1 MQNAEIKRAIKH
13 LSKHDNTLST
23 IIKNIGIINLTPHKK
38 YFNALLDAII
48 GQQLS
53 MYAADKIASRF
64 MALFNNKPLPEQIF
78 KAKNT
83 SLRAVGLSNA
93 KVKYVKDLSRK
104 IIAKEIHLNKLSKM
118 SDEEII
124 LELTK
129 VKGIGVWTSHMFL
142 IFTLGRLNVLPYS
155 DLGIR
160 KAVMLNFNLKKLP
173 NEKKIKSISKKNNWN
188 PYCSI
193 VSIYLWK
200 SLNNDLLKKN
210 K

>member
-38 YFNALLDAII
+38 YFNALLNAII

-64 MALFNNKPLPEQIF
+64 MALFNNNPLPEQIL
-78 KAKNT
+78 KAKDA

-93 KVKYVKDLSRK
+93 KVKYVKDLSKK
-104 IIAKEIHLNKLSKM
+104 ILSCEINLKGLSKK
-118 SDEEII
+118 SDGEII
-124 LELTK
+124 SELTK

-142 IFTLGRLNVLPYS
+142 IFTFGRLNVLPYS

-160 KAVMLNFNLKKLP
+160 KAIMLNYCLKKLP
-173 NEKKIKSISKKNNWN
+173 DEKKIKSISKKNNWN

-193 VSIYLWK
+193 VSIYLWR
-200 SLNNDLLKKN
+200 SLDNNFPPRDE
-210 K
+210 

>member
-13 LSKHDNTLST
+13 ISKHDNTLST

-53 MYAADKIASRF
+53 TSAADKIASRF
-64 MALFNNKPLPEQIF
+64 MNLFNNKPVPEQIL
-78 KAKNT
+78 KAEDA
-83 SLRAVGLSNA
+83 SLRAAGLSNA
-93 KVKYVKDLSRK
+93 KVKYVKDLAEKILSR
-104 IIAKEIHLNKLSKM
+104 EINLKWLSKK

-124 LELTK
+124 FELTK

-142 IFTLGRLNVLPYS
+142 IFTLGRLNVLPHS
-155 DLGIR
+155 DLGVR
-160 KAVMLNFNLKKLP
+160 KAVMLNYNLKKLP
-173 NEKKIKSISKKNNWN
+173 DEKKIRSISKKNNWN

-193 VSIYLWK
+193 VSLYLWR
-200 SLNNDLLKKN
+200 SLDNNLIQRDE
-210 K
+210 

>member
-13 LSKHDNTLST
+13 LSQHDYTLST
-23 IIKNIGIINLTPHKK
+23 IIKNIGIINLTTHRK

-53 MYAADKIASRF
+53 VSAADKISSRF
-64 MALFNNKPLPEQIF
+64 FDLFDKDPLPEQILEISDI
-78 KAKNT
+78 A
-83 SLRAVGLSNA
+83 LRSVGLSNA

-104 IIAKEIHLNKLSKM
+104 IISLEINLSGFSKLS
-118 SDEEII
+118 DDEII
-124 LELTK
+124 QKLTV

-160 KAVMLNFNLKKLP
+160 KAIMLNYRLRKLP
-173 NEKKIKSISKKNNWN
+173 DEKKIRFIAKKYNWN

-193 VSIYLWK
+193 VSRYLWK
-200 SLNNDLLKKN
+200 SLDNSPL
-210 K
+210 

>member
-23 IIKNIGIINLTPHKK
+23 IIKNIGIINLMPHKK

-53 MYAADKIASRF
+53 MYAADKIAFRF
-64 MALFNNKPLPEQIF
+64 MNLFNNNPLPEQIL
-78 KAKNT
+78 KAEDA

-93 KVKYVKDLSRK
+93 KVKYVKDLSEK
-104 IIAKEIHLNKLSKM
+104 ILSCEIDLKGLSKK

-160 KAVMLNFNLKKLP
+160 KAVMLNYNLKKLP
-173 NEKKIKSISKKNNWN
+173 DEKKIKSISKKNNWN

-193 VSIYLWK
+193 VSVYLWR
-200 SLNNDLLKKN
+200 SLDTSLLQRDE
-210 K
+210 

>member
-13 LSKHDNTLST
+13 LSTHDNTLST

-38 YFNALLDAII
+38 YFNSLLDAII

-53 MYAADKIASRF
+53 MYAADKISARF
-64 MALFNNKPLPEQIF
+64 MNLFDDKPEPEKILN
-78 KAKNT
+78 AKDT

-93 KVKYVKDLSRK
+93 KVKYVKDLSKK
-104 IIAKEIHLNKLSKM
+104 IIDKEIHLNKLSKM

-124 LELTK
+124 VELTK

-160 KAVMLNFNLKKLP
+160 KAVMLNYNLKKLP
-173 NEKKIKSISKKNNWN
+173 DEKKIKSISKKNNWD
-188 PYCSI
+188 PFCSV

-200 SLNNDLLKKN
+200 SLNNVLLKKN
-210 K
+210 

>member
-23 IIKNIGIINLTPHKK
+23 IIKNIGIINLTRHRR

-53 MYAADKIASRF
+53 TYAADKIASRF
-64 MALFNNKPLPEQIF
+64 MDLFDNNPLPEQILDT
-78 KAKNT
+78 NDIT
-83 SLRAVGLSNA
+83 LRSVGLSNA
-93 KVKYVKDLSRK
+93 KVKYVKDLSHK
-104 IIAKEIHLNKLSKM
+104 ITAKEIHLEKLFKM

-124 LELTK
+124 AELTK

-160 KAVMLNFNLKKLP
+160 KAVMLNYRLKKLP
-173 NEKKIKSISKKNNWN
+173 DEKKIRSIAKKYNWD
-188 PYCSI
+188 PYCSV
-193 VSIYLWK
+193 VSRYLWK
-200 SLNNDLLKKN
+200 SLDGNFIQRD
-210 K
+210 

>member
-23 IIKNIGIINLTPHKK
+23 IIKNNGIINLTPHKK

-53 MYAADKIASRF
+53 TYAADKIASRF
-64 MALFNNKPLPEQIF
+64 MNLFNNNPMPEQILD
-78 KAKNT
+78 AEET

-93 KVKYVKDLSRK
+93 KVKYVKDLAKKILSRDINLK
-104 IIAKEIHLNKLSKM
+104 GLSKK

-160 KAVMLNFNLKKLP
+160 KAVMLNYRLKKLP
-173 NEKKIKSISKKNNWN
+173 DEMKIRSIAKKYNWN
-188 PYCSI
+188 PYCSV
-193 VSIYLWK
+193 VSRYLWK
-200 SLNNDLLKKN
+200 SLDSNIIQRD
-210 K
+210 

>member
-13 LSKHDNTLST
+13 LSMHDNTLST

-38 YFNALLDAII
+38 YFNALLNAII

-64 MALFNNKPLPEQIF
+64 MALFNNNPLPEQIL
-78 KAKNT
+78 KAKDA

-93 KVKYVKDLSRK
+93 KVKYVKDLSKK
-104 IIAKEIHLNKLSKM
+104 ILSCEINLKGLSKK
-118 SDEEII
+118 SDGEII
-124 LELTK
+124 SELTK

-142 IFTLGRLNVLPYS
+142 IFTFGRLNVLPYS

-160 KAVMLNFNLKKLP
+160 KAVMLNYRLKKLP
-173 NEKKIKSISKKNNWN
+173 DEKKIKSISKKNNWN

-193 VSIYLWK
+193 VSIYLWR
-200 SLNNDLLKKN
+200 SLDNNFPPRDE
-210 K
+210 

>member
-53 MYAADKIASRF
+53 TYAADKIASRF
-64 MALFNNKPLPEQIF
+64 MNLFNDNPLPEHIL
-78 KAKNT
+78 KAKET

-104 IIAKEIHLNKLSKM
+104 IITKEIHLNKLSKM
-118 SDEEII
+118 SEEEII
-124 LELTK
+124 LELIK

-160 KAVMLNFNLKKLP
+160 KAVMLNYNLKKLP
-173 NEKKIKSISKKNNWN
+173 DEKKIKSISKKNNWN

-200 SLNNDLLKKN
+200 SLSNNLLQSDE
-210 K
+210 

>member
-1 MQNAEIKRAIKH
+1 MQNAEINRAIKH
-13 LSKHDNTLST
+13 LSKHDNTIST

-53 MYAADKIASRF
+53 TYAADKIASRF
-64 MALFNNKPLPEQIF
+64 MNLFNNNPLPEQILE
-78 KAKNT
+78 AKET
-83 SLRAVGLSNA
+83 SLRSVGLSNA
-93 KVKYVKDLSRK
+93 KVKYVKDLAKKILSRD
-104 IIAKEIHLNKLSKM
+104 LNLKGLSKK

-160 KAVMLNFNLKKLP
+160 KAVMLNYRLKKLP
-173 NEKKIKSISKKNNWN
+173 DEKKIKSISKKNNWS

-193 VSIYLWK
+193 VSIYLWR
-200 SLNNDLLKKN
+200 SLDNNLLQSDE
-210 K
+210 

>member
-53 MYAADKIASRF
+53 TYAADKIASRF
-64 MALFNNKPLPEQIF
+64 MNLFNDNPLPEHIL
-78 KAKNT
+78 KAKET

-93 KVKYVKDLSRK
+93 KVKYVKDLAKK
-104 IIAKEIHLNKLSKM
+104 ILSHEVNLKGLSKK

-124 LELTK
+124 LELIK

-160 KAVMLNFNLKKLP
+160 KAVMLNYNLKKLP
-173 NEKKIKSISKKNNWN
+173 DEKKIKSISKKNNWN

-200 SLNNDLLKKN
+200 SLNNNLPQVDE
-210 K
+210 

>member
-1 MQNAEIKRAIKH
+1 MQNAEINRAIKH

-23 IIKNIGIINLTPHKK
+23 IIKNIGIINLMPHKK

-53 MYAADKIASRF
+53 MYAADKIAFRF
-64 MALFNNKPLPEQIF
+64 MNLFNNNPLPEQIL
-78 KAKNT
+78 KAEDA

-93 KVKYVKDLSRK
+93 KVKYVKDLSEK
-104 IIAKEIHLNKLSKM
+104 ILSREINLKGLSKK

-124 LELTK
+124 LELIK

-160 KAVMLNFNLKKLP
+160 KAVMSNYNLKKLP
-173 NEKKIKSISKKNNWN
+173 DEKKIKSISTMNNWD
-188 PYCSI
+188 PYCSV

-200 SLNNDLLKKN
+200 SLNNNLPQKDE
-210 K
+210 